1 MQFYENQIF
10 HLYNQGNNRTKIFF
24 SHENYLF
31 FLRKAREFVLPYADI
46 LPYCLMPNHFHKL
59 VYVNK
64 IEIEISKDKIRTINK
79 SIGIMLMSYTSA
91 INKQEGTSGSL
102 FRQHSKIKD
111 GWEDDARTVG
121 SRYEKLMF
129 SGDNL
134 YGRVCFEYIHNNP
147 VKAGLVKNPEEWP
160 YSSAS
165 DYKGIRNG
173 TLCNQKVA
181 KNLLLF

>member
-1 MQFYENQIF
+1 
-10 HLYNQGNNRTKIFF
+10 
-24 SHENYLF
+24 
-31 FLRKAREFVLPYADI
+31 
-46 LPYCLMPNHFHKL
+46 
-59 VYVNK
+59 
-64 IEIEISKDKIRTINK
+64 
-79 SIGIMLMSYTSA
+79 MLMSYTSA